1 VNFATERYQKALPIF
16 CIGRGN
22 LEVNFSQAM
31 VVIVAKNRNGATG
44 YTELIFEKPKFRF
57 KSLAKILET

>member
-1 VNFATERYQKALPIF
+1 
-16 CIGRGN
+16 